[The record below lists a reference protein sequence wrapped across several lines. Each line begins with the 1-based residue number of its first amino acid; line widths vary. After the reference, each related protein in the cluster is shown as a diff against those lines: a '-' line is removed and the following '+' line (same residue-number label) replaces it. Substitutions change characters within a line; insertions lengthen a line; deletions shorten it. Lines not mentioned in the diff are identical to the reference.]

1 MTAIMIDGKE
11 IQKTLLVELKE
22 KVLKL
27 KAEYDLTPGVAFIM
41 IGNDEPLSKI
51 NFNLHM
57 NVANTL
63 GYNTFE
69 IILPSDTTER
79 DLLDVIE
86 TYNKREDVHGILVLL
101 PLPKH
106 ISVQNVIQAI
116 DPDKEV
122 EGLHPENASRLFPI
136 SSKPV
141 KYPMCVPAAVNCL
154 LESLADRF
162 KGAHYVIAV
171 DRELEET
178 NPIASMVARVGTV
191 TMTPSGTSSIKII
204 NMEEKCIK
212 EHCREADVL
221 IISTQNPHI
230 VKKDWV
236 KPGALV
242 IDFNPIPVGFR
253 PHPTIPGQSVPIL
266 NGGLDVDSVK
276 ENAALIA
283 PAPGG
288 VGPIML
294 AVLMNNVYL
303 AALLQQ
309 HNHEAV
315 LSL

>member
-11 IQKTLLVELKE
+11 IQQTLLVELKE

-27 KAEYDLTPGVAFIM
+27 KAEHDLTPGIAFIV
-41 IGNDEPLSKI
+41 IENDEPLTEV

-57 NVANTL
+57 NLATGL
-63 GYNTFE
+63 GYHTFPN
-69 IILPSDTTER
+69 ILPRDTTESA
-79 DLLDVIE
+79 LLEVIE
-86 TYNKREDVHGILVLL
+86 TYNKRDDVHGILVLL

-106 ISVQNVIQAI
+106 IRIQNVLQAI

-122 EGLHPENASRLFPI
+122 EGLHPDNASRLFPV
-136 SSKPV
+136 SSMPV
-141 KYPMCVPAAVNCL
+141 KYPMCVPAAVNHL
-154 LESLADRF
+154 IDALEDNF
-162 KGAHYVIAV
+162 NGANYVIAV

-191 TMTPSGTSSIKII
+191 TMTPAGTGSIKII
-204 NMEEKCIK
+204 NIEEEQIK
-212 EHCREADVL
+212 EHCKQADVL
-221 IISTQNPHI
+221 IISTQNPHL

-236 KPGALV
+236 KTGALV

-253 PHPTIPGQSVPIL
+253 PHPTIEGKKLPIL

-276 ENAALIA
+276 EHAALIA

-294 AVLMNNVYL
+294 AVLMNNIYM
-303 AALLQQ
+303 AALLHQQ
-309 HNHEAV
+309 KHEAI
-315 LSL
+315 LS